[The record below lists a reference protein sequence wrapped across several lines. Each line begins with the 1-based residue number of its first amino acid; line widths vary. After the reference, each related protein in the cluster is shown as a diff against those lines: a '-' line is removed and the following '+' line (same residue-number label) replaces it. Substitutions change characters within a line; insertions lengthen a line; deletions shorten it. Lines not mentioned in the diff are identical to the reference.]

1 MLKYQANGI
10 TAAWWF
16 GGVGSSSQKR
26 ERQWRKSMVLNRLLF
41 SAKEGG
47 KGIGVG
53 TLTKLPGNINLVR
66 EFLSAVNWKTAQGEI
81 QWALTS
87 KIALVGL
94 PNTGKSTLFNTLKGQ
109 RIS

>member
-1 MLKYQANGI
+1 MLNYQANSNYSRLSVWRCGQQ
-10 TAAWWF
+10 F
-16 GGVGSSSQKR
+16 PQR
-26 ERQWRKSMVLNRLLF
+26 ERKWRKSMVLNSLLF

-87 KIALVGL
+87 KIALIGL
-94 PNTGKSTLFNTLKGQ
+94 PNRSEE
-109 RIS
+109 